1 MKHVTLGAALA
12 AAAAAAVL
20 VATATGATAHTTAA
34 DIHIAMIAPLT
45 GPYVFVGGPE
55 RDAAVK
61 AVAEINAQGGI
72 KGHKLVM
79 DVFDD
84 ATTPPQSVQL
94 VQQVLNNPKYIA
106 LIGTG
111 FGSAALPD
119 EQVASGKILYISEA
133 APAAQVQPPKPS
145 VYMVPPSSRLFAYN
159 MAAFLHKKGLT
170 NIALLHDNGAYP
182 TEGTKNVREYAGN
195 GKRLNIV
202 DDQTFTLTTTD
213 FTALLTKLKSESEQA
228 IWLWNLP
235 QAVAVTKQYRQLNI
249 SKQLVLTG
257 GNATPQYVSP
267 TAACPDANGA
277 YINSPVAQV
286 AASLPKAN
294 PSRAIALH
302 VDKIMGQ
309 AGNQFYYDGYSAVNI
324 IKAGLIKS
332 GMTTDRQKLV
342 QTFENGVS
350 YRGAEGNWV
359 FRGQKHGGLGIND
372 LVVSQIVNCKYKP
385 FAGQPAMTAF
395 TKPAKKK

>member
-1 MKHVTLGAALA
+1 MKQGKWRSLIVFVAAALVAVSA
-12 AAAAAAVL
+12 AAG
-20 VATATGATAHTTAA
+20 ATGHKSAA

-61 AVAEINAQGGI
+61 AVDEINAAGGI

-84 ATTPPQSVQL
+84 GTSPPQSVQL
-94 VQQVLNNPKYIA
+94 VQQVLSDSKYVA

-119 EQVASGKILYISEA
+119 EAAATGQILYISEA
-133 APAAQVQPPKPS
+133 APAAQVQPAKPS
-145 VYMVPPSSRLFAYN
+145 IYMVPPSSRLFAYN
-159 MAAFLHKKGLT
+159 MAAFLKKKGIT
-170 NIALLHDNGAYP
+170 NVALLHDNGAYP
-182 TEGTKNVREYAGN
+182 TEGTKNVKEFAGN

-202 DDQTFTLTTTD
+202 DDQTFTLSTTD

-249 SKQLVLTG
+249 DKQLVLTG
-257 GNATPQYVSP
+257 GNATPQYVANN
-267 TAACPDANGA
+267 AACPEANGA
-277 YINSPVAQV
+277 FINSPVAQV
-286 AASLPKAN
+286 AKSLPKSN
-294 PSRAIALH
+294 LSKPIALH
-302 VDKIMGQ
+302 VDALMGQ

-324 IKAGLIKS
+324 IKTGLIKS
-332 GMTTDRQKLV
+332 GLTSDRQKLI
-342 QTFENGVS
+342 QTFEKGVS

-359 FRGQKHGGLGIND
+359 FHGDKHGGLGIND
-372 LVVSQIVNCKYKP
+372 LVVSQIVNCQYKP
-385 FAGQPAMTAF
+385 FPGQAAMQAVR
-395 TKPAKKK
+395 KGRKK